1 MGKITVIVIGC
12 EHSKGLAKV
21 TNKPYDFAMANYLKP
36 NEGWNSEKG
45 RCTPYGFIQEQ
56 ISMSTNPSLL
66 VEFQKLQDKFP
77 LVCDL
82 MLDADPSNPQRNIV
96 VDIKPH
102 A

>member
-1 MGKITVIVIGC
+1 M
-12 EHSKGLAKV
+12 LA
-21 TNKPYDFAMANYLKP
+21 
-36 NEGWNSEKG
+36 
-45 RCTPYGFIQEQ
+45 
-56 ISMSTNPSLL
+56 
-66 VEFQKLQDKFP
+66 EFQKLQDKFP